1 MALLRVKQLDL
12 HYASP
17 RGPVKAVDAVSFA
30 LEQSGRALG
39 IIGETGS
46 GKSSLVMALTRVLPR
61 NVETYRGEVLFQ
73 DTDLMGLSNDQF
85 RRQVRWKEI
94 AVVFQGAMNGF
105 NPVLRIGDQLTERMR
120 LERIP
125 SLPAREKVEELLDS
139 VGLVRGTYHRY
150 PHELSGGMKQRV
162 AIAMALT
169 LDPSL
174 VILDEP
180 TSALDVSVQAQIMNL
195 LKRLK
200 WERALT
206 MLFVTHDIAL
216 ASDLSDSIAVMYAGQ
231 IRECGTAAE
240 VLGNPLDPYTR
251 ELLASIPRLHGSRRP
266 RFVAGAPP
274 DPAQL
279 PEGCRFRPRCPRAFE
294 ACGADPPLFE
304 PGAGHLARCWLHETA
319 GGRSD
324 KPETGVEEETEGE
337 Q

>member
-1 MALLRVKQLDL
+1 MALLEVRELNL

-30 LEQSGRALG
+30 LQQSGHALG

-46 GKSSLVMALTRVLPR
+46 GKSSLVMALTRVLPG
-61 NVETYRGEVLFQ
+61 NVATYSGEVHFQ
-73 DTDLMGLSNDQF
+73 DTDLMGLSNDRF

-105 NPVLRIGDQLTERMR
+105 NPVLRIGHQLTERMR
-120 LERIP
+120 LEGI
-125 SLPAREKVEELLDS
+125 SKPAARQKAEELLNS
-139 VGLVRGTYHRY
+139 VGLVRDTYHRY

-169 LDPSL
+169 LDPAL

-200 WERALT
+200 WERGLT

-231 IRECGTAAE
+231 IRECGTAPE
-240 VLGNPLDPYTR
+240 VLGNPLDPYTQ
-251 ELLASIPRLHGSRRP
+251 ELLASIPRLRGEELP

-274 DPAQL
+274 DPAQM
-279 PEGCRFRPRCPRAFE
+279 PRGCRFRPRCPHAYD
-294 ACGADPPLFE
+294 ACDDDPPLFE
-304 PGAGHLARCWLHETA
+304 PSAGHLARCWLRESISEGGGGA
-319 GGRSD
+319 CEGGGGR
-324 KPETGVEEETEGE
+324 
-337 Q
+337 